1 MPEMLRDLMDVQ
13 AAGPLDRTLRHAS
26 PVPHT
31 VVFFH
36 AHPDDE
42 ALLTS
47 GTMAKLSAQGHRV
60 VLVVATAGEA
70 GLAADRLRA
79 DGELGT
85 RRLAE
90 LDASARQVGVSRL
103 EVLGYADSGLADAP
117 TAQPPAGH
125 LPRFTDADIDTVA
138 AQVAEILI
146 SERAS
151 VLTSYD
157 ANGGYG
163 HPDHLAVHRAGAL
176 AAALAAT
183 PVVLQATVPR
193 DQLLAAASAVNRL
206 LPRSRKVDLTPWS
219 HAYSGAADITH
230 CIDVRGQ
237 ARARRAS
244 MRAHASQATADSGPR
259 TLGVFTRIPPPLFG
273 WVFGREWYRQ
283 SGVHKSGGKR
293 FTGVFDTLP

>member
-1 MPEMLRDLMDVQ
+1 V
-13 AAGPLDRTLRHAS
+13 S
-26 PVPHT
+26 HT

-47 GTMAKLSAQGHRV
+47 GTMAKLASQGHRV

-70 GLAADRLRA
+70 GLAAADLTA
-79 DGELGT
+79 DGRLGD

-90 LDASARQVGVSRL
+90 LRTSARALGVSST

-117 TAQPPAGH
+117 TAPPPAGRP
-125 LPRFTDADIDTVA
+125 PRFADADIDAVA

-146 SERAS
+146 AERAS

-163 HPDHLAVHRAGAL
+163 HPDHLAVHRVGARAAELAG
-176 AAALAAT
+176 T
-183 PVVLQATVPR
+183 PVVLEATVPR
-193 DQLLAAASAVNRL
+193 DRLLNIARAINRV
-206 LPRSRKVDLTPWS
+206 LPRSNRVDLEPWEQ
-219 HAYSGAADITH
+219 AYCSSAEISH

-259 TLGVFTRIPPPLFG
+259 TLGLFTRIPPPLFG

-283 SGVHKSGGKR
+283 SGRPSSGGRR
-293 FTGVFDTLP
+293 FTGVFDTLT

>member
-1 MPEMLRDLMDVQ
+1 M
-13 AAGPLDRTLRHAS
+13 S
-26 PVPHT
+26 HT

-47 GTMAKLSAQGHRV
+47 GTMAKLASQGHRV

-70 GLAADRLRA
+70 GLASAELTA
-79 DGELGT
+79 DGRLGD

-90 LDASARQVGVSRL
+90 LHTSARALGVSRT
-103 EVLGYADSGLADAP
+103 EVLGYADSGLTGAP
-117 TAQPPAGH
+117 TAPSPAGQ
-125 LPRFTDADIDTVA
+125 LSRFADADIDTVA

-146 SERAS
+146 AERAS

-163 HPDHLAVHRAGAL
+163 HPDHLAVHRVGAR
-176 AAALAAT
+176 AAELAAT
-183 PVVLQATVPR
+183 PVVLEATVPR
-193 DQLLAAASAVNRL
+193 DRLLAAARGVNRV
-206 LPRSRKVDLTPWS
+206 LPGSRKIDLTPWS
-219 HAYSGAADITH
+219 QAYCSSAEITH

-259 TLGVFTRIPPPLFG
+259 TLGLFTRIPPPLFG

-283 SGVHKSGGKR
+283 TGRPSSGGSR
-293 FTGVFDTLP
+293 FTGVFDTLT